1 SIHIGNTDIPFSS
14 QAKNLGVTLSS
25 NLSMEKHVTNVCRS
39 AYVEIRRISNIRHYL
54 TTDATKTLVCAFVL
68 SKLDYCN
75 SLLSSCPNQLLNKL
89 QKVQNSAARLVF
101 KARKQEH
108 IKPLLQKLHW
118 LPVHSRI
125 QYKISTLCYNSF
137 SETYPLYLSEL
148 LTVYY
153 PSRQLRSILDTKTF
167 RIPLTKTKT
176 FGERAFS
183 FTGPKQWNSLPYD
196 VRYSPSLLSFKKAL
210 KTYLFK
216 SAYE

>member
-1 SIHIGNTDIPFSS
+1 MPQKPLSVPLFC
-14 QAKNLGVTLSS
+14 QNL
-25 NLSMEKHVTNVCRS
+25 TN
-39 AYVEIRRISNIRHYL
+39 
-54 TTDATKTLVCAFVL
+54 
-68 SKLDYCN
+68 CN
-75 SLLSSCPNQLLNKL
+75 SLLSSCPNKLLNKL
-89 QKVQNSAARLVF
+89 QKVKNSAARLVF

-148 LTVYY
+148 LTVYC
-153 PSRQLRSILDTKTF
+153 PSRQLRSISDTKTF

-176 FGERAFS
+176 IGERAFS

-196 VRYSPSLLSFKKAL
+196 VLHSPSLLSFKRAL

>member
-1 SIHIGNTDIPFSS
+1 
-14 QAKNLGVTLSS
+14 
-25 NLSMEKHVTNVCRS
+25 MEKHVTNVCRS

-54 TTDATKTLVCAFVL
+54 TTDATKPLVCAFVM

-75 SLLSSCPNQLLNKL
+75 SLLASCPNQLLDKL

-125 QYKISTLCYNSF
+125 QYKISSLSYNSF

-153 PSRQLRSILDTKTF
+153 PSRQLFSILDT
-167 RIPLTKTKT
+167 
-176 FGERAFS
+176 
-183 FTGPKQWNSLPYD
+183 
-196 VRYSPSLLSFKKAL
+196 
-210 KTYLFK
+210 
-216 SAYE
+216 

>member
-1 SIHIGNTDIPFSS
+1 
-14 QAKNLGVTLSS
+14 
-25 NLSMEKHVTNVCRS
+25 MEKHVTNVCRS
-39 AYVEIRRISNIRHYL
+39 TYVEIRRISDIRYYL
-54 TTDATKTLVCAFVL
+54 TTDATKTCVCAFVL

-108 IKPLLQKLHW
+108 MKPLLQKLHW
-118 LPVHSRI
+118 LPVHLRI
-125 QYKISTLCYNSF
+125 QYKISTLCYDSF
-137 SETYPLYLSEL
+137 SETYPLYQSEL
-148 LTVYY
+148 LTVYC
-153 PSRQLRSILDTKTF
+153 PSRQVRSILDTKTF
-167 RIPLTKTKT
+167 HITLTKTET

>member
-1 SIHIGNTDIPFSS
+1 
-14 QAKNLGVTLSS
+14 
-25 NLSMEKHVTNVCRS
+25 MEKHVTNVCRS

-54 TTDATKTLVCAFVL
+54 TTDATKTRVCAFVL
-68 SKLDYCN
+68 SKLDDYK
-75 SLLSSCPNQLLNKL
+75 SVLSSCLNQLLNKL
-89 QKVQNSAARLVF
+89 QKVQNSAARLVL
-101 KARKQEH
+101 KAQKQEH

-118 LPVHSRI
+118 LPAHSRI

-137 SETYPLYLSEL
+137 SDTYPLFLSEL

-167 RIPLTKTKT
+167 PIPLTKTKT
-176 FGERAFS
+176 FGGRDFL
-183 FTGPKQWNSLPYD
+183 KQWNSLPCD
-196 VRYSPSLLSFKKAL
+196 VRHSPSLFSFKTAL

>member
-1 SIHIGNTDIPFSS
+1 MPEDPSS
-14 QAKNLGVTLSS
+14 V
-25 NLSMEKHVTNVCRS
+25 
-39 AYVEIRRISNIRHYL
+39 
-54 TTDATKTLVCAFVL
+54 VL

-125 QYKISTLCYNSF
+125 QYKIPNLCYNSF

-153 PSRQLRSILDTKTF
+153 PSRQLRSILDTK
-167 RIPLTKTKT
+167 PS
-176 FGERAFS
+176 AFLS
-183 FTGPKQWNSLPYD
+183 QKQKRFENELF
-196 VRYSPSLLSFKKAL
+196 LSQAQNNGTHCHMMSVTHHPDFFKKAL
-210 KTYLFK
+210 KTYHFK

>member
-1 SIHIGNTDIPFSS
+1 MDT
-14 QAKNLGVTLSS
+14 
-25 NLSMEKHVTNVCRS
+25 HVTNVCRS
-39 AYVEIRRISNIRHYL
+39 AYVEIQRICNVRHYL
-54 TTDATKTLVCAFVL
+54 TTDATKTLVCAFIL

-108 IKPLLQKLHW
+108 TKPLLQKLLW

-125 QYKISTLCYNSF
+125 QYKISILCYNSF

-153 PSRQLRSILDTKTF
+153 PSRQLHSILDMKTF
-167 RIPLTKTKT
+167 CIPLTKTKMC
-176 FGERAFS
+176 GEQAFC
-183 FTGPKQWNSLPYD
+183 FTGPKQWNSMPHD
-196 VRYSPSLLSFKKAL
+196 VLHSPSLFSFKKAL
-210 KTYLFK
+210 KTFQICI
-216 SAYE
+216 

>member
-1 SIHIGNTDIPFSS
+1 
-14 QAKNLGVTLSS
+14 
-25 NLSMEKHVTNVCRS
+25 MEKHVTNVCRS

-54 TTDATKTLVCAFVL
+54 TTDATKTRVCAFVL

-75 SLLSSCPNQLLNKL
+75 SLLSSCPNQQLNKL
-89 QKVQNSAARLVF
+89 QKVQNSAARLVL
-101 KARKQEH
+101 KAQKQEH
-108 IKPLLQKLHW
+108 VKALLQKLHW
-118 LPVHSRI
+118 LPAHSRI

-176 FGERAFS
+176 FGERAFLS
-183 FTGPKQWNSLPYD
+183 QARNNGTHCHMMSVTHHPYF
-196 VRYSPSLLSFKKAL
+196 LLRKH
-210 KTYLFK
+210 
-216 SAYE
+216 

>member
-1 SIHIGNTDIPFSS
+1 MP
-14 QAKNLGVTLSS
+14 QKPLSVPLFCQ
-25 NLSMEKHVTNVCRS
+25 N
-39 AYVEIRRISNIRHYL
+39 L
-54 TTDATKTLVCAFVL
+54 TTVILCYQAVQINILTNCM
-68 SKLDYCN
+68 
-75 SLLSSCPNQLLNKL
+75 QR
-89 QKVQNSAARLVF
+89 VQNSAAKLVF
-101 KARKQEH
+101 RARKQEH
-108 IKPLLQKLHW
+108 TKPLLQKLHW

-148 LTVYY
+148 LIVYY
-153 PSRQLRSILDTKTF
+153 PSRQFLSVLLLGMKTF
-167 RIPLTKTKT
+167 CIPLTKTKT
-176 FGERAFS
+176 VGERAFS

>member
-1 SIHIGNTDIPFSS
+1 
-14 QAKNLGVTLSS
+14 
-25 NLSMEKHVTNVCRS
+25 MEKHVTDVCRS
-39 AYVEIRRISNIRHYL
+39 VYVGIRRISNIRRYL
-54 TTDATKTLVCAFVL
+54 TKDATKTIVRAFVL

-75 SLLSSCPNQLLNKL
+75 SLLSGCPNQLLNKL

-108 IKPLLQKLHW
+108 IRPLLQKLHW
-118 LPVHSRI
+118 LAVHSRI

-137 SETYPLYLSEL
+137 SETYPLSLCEL

-153 PSRQLRSILDTKTF
+153 PFRQLSSISDMRTF

-176 FGERAFS
+176 FGEEAFS
-183 FTGPKQWNSLPYD
+183 FTGPKQWNSLPHD
-196 VRYSPSLLSFKKAL
+196 VLHSPSLFSFKKAP

>member
-1 SIHIGNTDIPFSS
+1 MPLFCQN
-14 QAKNLGVTLSS
+14 
-25 NLSMEKHVTNVCRS
+25 
-39 AYVEIRRISNIRHYL
+39 L
-54 TTDATKTLVCAFVL
+54 TTVILCYQAVQINFLTNCSR
-68 SKLDYCN
+68 SKI
-75 SLLSSCPNQLLNKL
+75 L
-89 QKVQNSAARLVF
+89 QQ
-101 KARKQEH
+101 QEC

-137 SETYPLYLSEL
+137 SDTYPLFLSEL

-167 RIPLTKTKT
+167 RIPLTKTKI

-183 FTGPKQWNSLPYD
+183 FTGPKQWNSLPDD
-196 VRYSPSLLSFKKAL
+196 VRYSPSLLSFKKAR

>member
-1 SIHIGNTDIPFSS
+1 MPEKPLSVPF
-14 QAKNLGVTLSS
+14 
-25 NLSMEKHVTNVCRS
+25 
-39 AYVEIRRISNIRHYL
+39 
-54 TTDATKTLVCAFVL
+54 FL
-68 SKLDYCN
+68 SKVYYCN
-75 SLLSSCPNQLLNKL
+75 SLLSSCSDQLLNKL
-89 QKVQNSAARLVF
+89 QKVKNSAARLVF
-101 KARKQEH
+101 QAWKQEH

-137 SETYPLYLSEL
+137 SETYPPYLSKL

-153 PSRQLRSILDTKTF
+153 PSKQLRSILDTKTF

-176 FGERAFS
+176 FLEGAFS

-196 VRYSPSLLSFKKAL
+196 VRYLLSLLSFKKAL

-216 SAYE
+216 SAHE